1 MKKLSIIILMLIMFL
16 PVHVFGGC
24 GGTGPFWFETG
35 PTKYYAYVSNKNGAK
50 AICYENF
57 IEKET
62 CGEII
67 VPYLSKIKTMDEV
80 FIDGKLYAEFYY
92 DDNSYYINLD
102 DIKVADGNII
112 LLKY

>member
-62 CGEII
+62 LQI
-67 VPYLSKIKTMDEV
+67 
-80 FIDGKLYAEFYY
+80 GKLREEASRLYEKAKIEFEEA
-92 DDNSYYINLD
+92 
-102 DIKVADGNII
+102 VFGN
-112 LLKY
+112 K